1 MSVFIIPLWAV
12 TFKTH
17 PSNIGV
23 ELKVDQPDLEAVIRT
38 LVASGVKSMS
48 LKENP
53 PFNQTQA
60 LS

>member
-1 MSVFIIPLWAV
+1 
-12 TFKTH
+12 
-17 PSNIGV
+17 
-23 ELKVDQPDLEAVIRT
+23 VIRT